1 MAPSRFSPLFAKKT
15 KDMYNQQKIAVAIPC
30 YKVEQ
35 HLEQVVAGIPDFV
48 DNILLVDDHSPD
60 GTEALADRL
69 AASDTRVVALH
80 HTQNRGVGGA
90 MKTAFGKAL
99 EMGVDVVVKLDGD
112 GQMDP
117 SFIAPLIK
125 ALEDADFAKGNR
137 LFDRQML
144 RRMPA
149 VRRMGNM
156 GVGFMVKA
164 ASGYWNVSDPV
175 NGFFAI
181 RTDTLRK
188 MDLDRVA
195 DRYFFESSMLIE
207 MHYAGARISE
217 VPMPAIYADEQSNL
231 SIGKTLYSFPPRL
244 VAAWLRRLH
253 LSYFVYDF
261 NICSLYILVGL
272 PSFLFGL
279 IFGLCN
285 WIHYASM
292 SCPSP
297 TGTIMVAVLT
307 FILGF
312 QMLLAAAQY
321 DISAPNPFDKR

>member
-1 MAPSRFSPLFAKKT
+1 
-15 KDMYNQQKIAVAIPC
+15 MYNNLKIAVAIPC

-35 HLEQVVAGIPDFV
+35 HLQQVVAGLPDFV
-48 DNILLVDDHSPD
+48 DSILLVDDCSPD
-60 GTEALADRL
+60 GTPALIERL
-69 AASDTRVVALH
+69 AAEDKRITAMH
-80 HTQNRGVGGA
+80 HQKNMGVGGA
-90 MKTAFGKAL
+90 MKTAFQKAI
-99 EMGVDVVVKLDGD
+99 EQGMDAVVKLDGD
-112 GQMDP
+112 GQMDTT
-117 SFIAPLIK
+117 FIAPLVE
-125 ALEDADFAKGNR
+125 ALKESEFAKGNR

-149 VRRMGNM
+149 IRRIGNM

-181 RTDTLRK
+181 RTETLRR
-188 MDLDRVA
+188 MDLERVA
-195 DRYFFESSMLIE
+195 DRFFFESSMLIE
-207 MHYAGARISE
+207 LYYTGARIAE
-217 VPMPAIYADEQSNL
+217 VAMPAIYGSEQSNL
-231 SIGKTLYSFPPRL
+231 SIGKTLRSFPPKL
-244 VAAWLRRLH
+244 GGAWLRRIY

-279 IFGLCN
+279 VFGLCN
-285 WIHYASM
+285 WIHYASIQ
-292 SCPSP
+292 SPSP

-321 DISAPNPFDKR
+321 DITAKNPFDKNRFRNK

>member
-1 MAPSRFSPLFAKKT
+1 
-15 KDMYNQQKIAVAIPC
+15 MYKEMTIAVAIPC

-35 HLEQVVAGIPDFV
+35 HLEQVVQGLPAFV
-48 DNILLVDDHSPD
+48 DKVLLVDDCSPD
-60 GTEALADRL
+60 GTPALVDRL
-69 AASDTRVVALH
+69 ADGNRILAIH
-80 HTQNRGVGGA
+80 HERNLGVGGA
-90 MKTAFGKAL
+90 MKTAFRKAMEL
-99 EMGVDVVVKLDGD
+99 GTDVVVKLDGD
-112 GQMDP
+112 GQMDA
-117 SFIAPLIK
+117 SFIAPLVE
-125 ALEDADFAKGNR
+125 ALEKSEFAKGNR
-137 LFDRQML
+137 LFDRRML
-144 RRMPA
+144 RHMPA
-149 VRRMGNM
+149 VRRVGNM

-181 RTDTLRK
+181 RTSTLRQ

-195 DRYFFESSMLIE
+195 NRYFFESSMLIE
-207 MHYAGARISE
+207 MHYTGARISE
-217 VPMPAIYADEQSNL
+217 VTMPAIYGDEHSNL
-231 SIGKTLYSFPPRL
+231 SVGKTLFSFPPRL
-244 VAAWLRRLH
+244 IAAWLRRLH

-261 NICSLYILVGL
+261 NICSLYMLVGL

-279 IFGLCN
+279 IFGICE
-285 WIHYASM
+285 WIHYASI
-292 SCPSP
+292 SSPSP

>member
-1 MAPSRFSPLFAKKT
+1 
-15 KDMYNQQKIAVAIPC
+15 MYKEQKIAVAIPC

-35 HLEQVVAGIPDFV
+35 HLEQVVSGLPPLIDI
-48 DNILLVDDHSPD
+48 ILLVDDCSPD
-60 GTEALADRL
+60 GTPALVDRL
-69 AASDTRVVALH
+69 ADGSRIVAIH
-80 HTQNRGVGGA
+80 HPQNKGVGGA
-90 MKTAFGKAL
+90 MKTAFRKAM
-99 EMGVDVVVKLDGD
+99 EMEADVVVKLDGD
-112 GQMDP
+112 GQMDA
-117 SFIAPLIK
+117 SYIAPLVE
-125 ALEDADFAKGNR
+125 ALEGADFAKGNR
-137 LFDRQML
+137 LFNRQML

-149 VRRMGNM
+149 IRRIGNM

-181 RTDTLRK
+181 RTKTLRQ

-207 MHYAGARISE
+207 MHYTGARISE
-217 VPMPAIYADEQSNL
+217 VNMPAIYGDEHSNL
-231 SIGKTLYSFPPRL
+231 SVGKTFVSFPPRL
-244 VAAWLRRLH
+244 IAAWLRRLH

-279 IFGLCN
+279 IFGLCE
-285 WIHYASM
+285 WIHYASI
-292 SCPSP
+292 SSPSP

-312 QMLLAAAQY
+312 QMLLSAAQY
-321 DISAPNPFDKR
+321 DITAPNPFDKK

>member
-1 MAPSRFSPLFAKKT
+1 
-15 KDMYNQQKIAVAIPC
+15 MYKEQKIAVAIPC

-35 HLEQVVAGIPDFV
+35 HLEQVVSGLPPLID
-48 DNILLVDDHSPD
+48 IIMLVDDCSPD
-60 GTEALADRL
+60 GTPALVDRL
-69 AASDTRVVALH
+69 ADGSRIVAIH
-80 HTQNRGVGGA
+80 HPQNKGVGGA
-90 MKTAFGKAL
+90 MKTAFRKAM
-99 EMGVDVVVKLDGD
+99 EMEADVVVKLDGD
-112 GQMDP
+112 GQMDA
-117 SFIAPLIK
+117 SYIAPLVE
-125 ALEDADFAKGNR
+125 ALEGADFAKGNR
-137 LFDRQML
+137 LFNRQML

-149 VRRMGNM
+149 IRRIGNM

-181 RTDTLRK
+181 RTKTLRQ

-207 MHYAGARISE
+207 MHYTGAHISE
-217 VPMPAIYADEQSNL
+217 VNMPAIYGDEHSNL
-231 SIGKTLYSFPPRL
+231 SVGKTFVSFPPRL
-244 VAAWLRRLH
+244 IAAWLRRLH

-279 IFGLCN
+279 IFGLCE
-285 WIHYASM
+285 WIHYASI
-292 SCPSP
+292 SSPSP

-312 QMLLAAAQY
+312 QMLLSAAQY
-321 DISAPNPFDKR
+321 DITAPNPFDKK

>member
-1 MAPSRFSPLFAKKT
+1 
-15 KDMYNQQKIAVAIPC
+15 MYKEQKIAVAIPC

-35 HLEQVVAGIPDFV
+35 HLEQVVSGLPPLIDI
-48 DNILLVDDHSPD
+48 ILLVDDCSPD
-60 GTEALADRL
+60 GTPALVDRL
-69 AASDTRVVALH
+69 ADSSRIVAIH
-80 HTQNRGVGGA
+80 HPQNKGVGGA
-90 MKTAFGKAL
+90 MKTAFRKAM
-99 EMGVDVVVKLDGD
+99 EMEADVVVKLDGD
-112 GQMDP
+112 GQMDA
-117 SFIAPLIK
+117 SYIAPLVE
-125 ALEDADFAKGNR
+125 ALEGADFAKGNR
-137 LFDRQML
+137 LFNRQML

-149 VRRMGNM
+149 IRRIGNM

-181 RTDTLRK
+181 RTKTLRQ

-207 MHYAGARISE
+207 MHYTGARISE
-217 VPMPAIYADEQSNL
+217 VNMPAIYGDEHSNL
-231 SIGKTLYSFPPRL
+231 SVGKTFFSFPPRL
-244 VAAWLRRLH
+244 IAAWLRRLH

-279 IFGLCN
+279 IFGLCE
-285 WIHYASM
+285 WIHYASI
-292 SCPSP
+292 SSPSP

-312 QMLLAAAQY
+312 QMLLSAAQY
-321 DISAPNPFDKR
+321 DITAPNPFDKK

>member
-1 MAPSRFSPLFAKKT
+1 
-15 KDMYNQQKIAVAIPC
+15 MYKEQKIAVAIPC

-35 HLEQVVAGIPDFV
+35 HLEQVVSGLPPLIDI
-48 DNILLVDDHSPD
+48 ILLVDDCSPD
-60 GTEALADRL
+60 GTPALVDRL
-69 AASDTRVVALH
+69 ADGSRIVAIH
-80 HTQNRGVGGA
+80 HPQNKGVGGA
-90 MKTAFGKAL
+90 MKTAFRKAM
-99 EMGVDVVVKLDGD
+99 EMEADVVVKLDGD
-112 GQMDP
+112 GQMDA
-117 SFIAPLIK
+117 SYIAPLVE
-125 ALEDADFAKGNR
+125 ALEGADFAKGNR
-137 LFDRQML
+137 LFNRQML

-149 VRRMGNM
+149 IRRIGNM

-181 RTDTLRK
+181 RTKTLRQ

-207 MHYAGARISE
+207 MHYTGAHISE
-217 VPMPAIYADEQSNL
+217 VNMPAIYGDEHSNL
-231 SIGKTLYSFPPRL
+231 SVGKTFFSFPPRL
-244 VAAWLRRLH
+244 IAAWLRRLH

-279 IFGLCN
+279 IFGLCE
-285 WIHYASM
+285 WIHYASI
-292 SCPSP
+292 SSPSP

-312 QMLLAAAQY
+312 QMLLSAAQY
-321 DISAPNPFDKR
+321 DITAPNPFDKK

>member
-1 MAPSRFSPLFAKKT
+1 
-15 KDMYNQQKIAVAIPC
+15 MYKEQKIAVAIPC

-35 HLEQVVAGIPDFV
+35 HLEQVVSGLPPLIDI
-48 DNILLVDDHSPD
+48 ILLVDDCSPD
-60 GTEALADRL
+60 GTPALVDRL
-69 AASDTRVVALH
+69 ADGSRIVAIH
-80 HTQNRGVGGA
+80 HPQNKGVGGA
-90 MKTAFGKAL
+90 MKTAFRKAM
-99 EMGVDVVVKLDGD
+99 EMEADVVVKLDGD
-112 GQMDP
+112 GQMDA
-117 SFIAPLIK
+117 SYIAPLVE
-125 ALEDADFAKGNR
+125 ALEGADFAKGNR
-137 LFDRQML
+137 LFNRQML

-149 VRRMGNM
+149 IRRIGNM

-181 RTDTLRK
+181 RTKTLRQ

-207 MHYAGARISE
+207 MHYTGAHISE
-217 VPMPAIYADEQSNL
+217 VNMPAIYGDEHSNL
-231 SIGKTLYSFPPRL
+231 SIRKTLFSFPPRL
-244 VAAWLRRLH
+244 VVAWLRRLH

-279 IFGLCN
+279 IFGLCE
-285 WIHYASM
+285 WIHYASI
-292 SCPSP
+292 SSPSP

-312 QMLLAAAQY
+312 QMLLSAAQY
-321 DISAPNPFDKR
+321 DITAPNPFKQP

>member
-1 MAPSRFSPLFAKKT
+1 M
-15 KDMYNQQKIAVAIPC
+15 KDGKKIAVAIPC

-35 HLEQVVAGIPDFV
+35 HLRQVVAGLPPFV
-48 DNILLVDDHSPD
+48 DSILLVDDCSPD
-60 GTEALADRL
+60 ATPQLVDSLVAADPRI
-69 AASDTRVVALH
+69 TALH
-80 HTQNRGVGGA
+80 HEKNLGVGGA
-90 MKTAFGKAL
+90 MKTAFRKAM
-99 EMGVDVVVKLDGD
+99 EMDVDVVVKLDGD
-112 GQMDP
+112 GQMD
-117 SFIAPLIK
+117 SAYIQPLVE
-125 ALEDADFAKGNR
+125 ALADADFSKGNR

-144 RRMPA
+144 HQMPA
-149 VRRMGNM
+149 LRRMGNM
-156 GVGFMVKA
+156 GIGFMVKA

-181 RTDTLRK
+181 RTTTLRK
-188 MDLDRVA
+188 MDFGRIA
-195 DRYFFESSMLIE
+195 DRFFFESSMLIE

-217 VPMPAIYADEQSNL
+217 VTMPAIYGDEKSNL
-231 SIGKTLYSFPPRL
+231 SIGKTLCSFPPKL
-244 VAAWLRRLH
+244 IAAWIRRLH

-261 NICSLYILVGL
+261 NICSLYLLVGL

-279 IFGLCN
+279 VFGLAN

-321 DISAPNPFDKR
+321 DISAENPFRKKGME

>member
-1 MAPSRFSPLFAKKT
+1 
-15 KDMYNQQKIAVAIPC
+15 MYKEQKIAVAIPC

-35 HLEQVVAGIPDFV
+35 HLEQVVSGLPPLIDI
-48 DNILLVDDHSPD
+48 ILLVDDCSPD
-60 GTEALADRL
+60 GTPALVDRL
-69 AASDTRVVALH
+69 ADGSRIVAIH
-80 HTQNRGVGGA
+80 HPQNKGVGGA
-90 MKTAFGKAL
+90 MKTAFRKAM
-99 EMGVDVVVKLDGD
+99 EMEADVVVKLDGD
-112 GQMDP
+112 GQMDA
-117 SFIAPLIK
+117 SYIAPLVE
-125 ALEDADFAKGNR
+125 ALEGADFAKGNR
-137 LFDRQML
+137 LFNRQML

-149 VRRMGNM
+149 IRRIGNM

-181 RTDTLRK
+181 RTKTLRQ
-188 MDLDRVA
+188 MDLNRVA

-207 MHYAGARISE
+207 MHYTGARISE
-217 VPMPAIYADEQSNL
+217 VNMPAIYGDEHSNL
-231 SIGKTLYSFPPRL
+231 SVGKTFVSFPPRL
-244 VAAWLRRLH
+244 IAAWLRRLH

-279 IFGLCN
+279 IFGLCE
-285 WIHYASM
+285 WIHYASI
-292 SCPSP
+292 SSPSP

-321 DISAPNPFDKR
+321 DITAPNPFKQP

>member
-1 MAPSRFSPLFAKKT
+1 
-15 KDMYNQQKIAVAIPC
+15 MYNEKKIAVAIPC
-30 YKVEQ
+30 YRVEA
-35 HLEQVVAGIPDFV
+35 HLERVVAGIPDFV
-48 DNILLVDDHSPD
+48 DHVLLVDDCSPD
-60 GTEALADRL
+60 GTPELVDRMADG
-69 AASDTRVVALH
+69 SRVVAIH
-80 HTQNRGVGGA
+80 HERNQGVGGA
-90 MKTAFGKAL
+90 MKTAFRKAM
-99 EMGVDVVVKLDGD
+99 EMETDVVVKLDGD
-112 GQMDP
+112 GQMDATY
-117 SFIAPLIK
+117 IASLVE
-125 ALEDADFAKGNR
+125 ALEEADFSKGNR
-137 LFDRQML
+137 LFDRRML

-149 VRRMGNM
+149 VRRIGNM

-181 RTDTLRK
+181 RTETLRR
-188 MDLDRVA
+188 MDFDRVA

-217 VPMPAIYADEQSNL
+217 VTMPAIYADEQSNL
-231 SIGKTLYSFPPRL
+231 SIGKTLFSFPPRL
-244 VAAWLRRLH
+244 VAAWVRRLH

-261 NICSLYILVGL
+261 NICSLYLLVGI

-279 IFGLCN
+279 IFGICE
-285 WIHYASM
+285 WIHYASIN
-292 SCPSP
+292 SPSP

-321 DISAPNPFDKR
+321 DISAHNPFEKQ

>member
-1 MAPSRFSPLFAKKT
+1 
-15 KDMYNQQKIAVAIPC
+15 MYKEQKIAVAIPC

-35 HLEQVVAGIPDFV
+35 HLEQVVSGLPPLIDI
-48 DNILLVDDHSPD
+48 ILLVDDCSPD
-60 GTEALADRL
+60 GTPALVDRL
-69 AASDTRVVALH
+69 ADGSRIVAIH
-80 HTQNRGVGGA
+80 HPQNKGVGGA
-90 MKTAFGKAL
+90 MKTAFRKAM
-99 EMGVDVVVKLDGD
+99 EMEADVVVKLDGD
-112 GQMDP
+112 GQMDA
-117 SFIAPLIK
+117 SYIAPLVE
-125 ALEDADFAKGNR
+125 ALEGADFAKGNR
-137 LFDRQML
+137 LFNRQML

-149 VRRMGNM
+149 IRRIGNM

-181 RTDTLRK
+181 RTKTLRQ

-207 MHYAGARISE
+207 MHYTGAHISE
-217 VPMPAIYADEQSNL
+217 VNMPAIYGDEHSNL
-231 SIGKTLYSFPPRL
+231 SVGKTFFSFPPRL
-244 VAAWLRRLH
+244 IAAWLRRLH

-279 IFGLCN
+279 IFGLCE
-285 WIHYASM
+285 WIHYASI
-292 SCPSP
+292 SSPSP

-312 QMLLAAAQY
+312 QMLLSAAQY
-321 DISAPNPFDKR
+321 DITAPNPFKQP

>member
-1 MAPSRFSPLFAKKT
+1 
-15 KDMYNQQKIAVAIPC
+15 MYNGQKIAVAIPC

-35 HLEQVVAGIPDFV
+35 HLQQVVSGLPPLIDI
-48 DNILLVDDHSPD
+48 ILLVDDCSPD
-60 GTEALADRL
+60 GTPALVDRL
-69 AASDTRVVALH
+69 ADGSRIVAIH
-80 HTQNRGVGGA
+80 HPQNKGVGGA
-90 MKTAFGKAL
+90 MKTAFRKAM
-99 EMGVDVVVKLDGD
+99 EMEADVVVKLDGD
-112 GQMDP
+112 GQMDA
-117 SFIAPLIK
+117 SYIAPLVE
-125 ALEDADFAKGNR
+125 ALEGADFAKGNR
-137 LFDRQML
+137 LFNRQML

-149 VRRMGNM
+149 IRRIGNM

-181 RTDTLRK
+181 RTKTLRQ

-207 MHYAGARISE
+207 MHYTGARISE
-217 VPMPAIYADEQSNL
+217 VNMPAIYGDEHSNL
-231 SIGKTLYSFPPRL
+231 SVGKTFVSFPPRL
-244 VAAWLRRLH
+244 IAAWLRRLH

-279 IFGLCN
+279 IFGLCE
-285 WIHYASM
+285 WIHYASI
-292 SCPSP
+292 SSPSP

-312 QMLLAAAQY
+312 QMLLSAAQY
-321 DISAPNPFDKR
+321 DITAPNPFDKK

>member
-1 MAPSRFSPLFAKKT
+1 
-15 KDMYNQQKIAVAIPC
+15 MYNEKKIAVAIPC
-30 YKVEQ
+30 YRVEG
-35 HLEQVVAGIPDFV
+35 HLERVVADIPDFV
-48 DNILLVDDHSPD
+48 DLVLLVDDCSPD
-60 GTEALADRL
+60 GTPQLIDQLAG
-69 AASDTRVVALH
+69 AENGHIVALH
-80 HTQNRGVGGA
+80 HQRNLGVGGA
-90 MKTAFGKAL
+90 MKTAFGKAI
-99 EMGVDVVVKLDGD
+99 EMGADVVVKLDGD
-112 GQMDP
+112 GQMD
-117 SFIAPLIK
+117 SSYIAPLIE
-125 ALEDADFAKGNR
+125 ALQNGDFAKGNR
-137 LFDRQML
+137 LFDRRML

-149 VRRMGNM
+149 IRRIGNM

-181 RTDTLRK
+181 TTETLQR
-188 MDLDRVA
+188 MDLGRVA

-207 MHYAGARISE
+207 MHYAGARINE
-217 VPMPAIYADEQSNL
+217 VTMPAIYADEHSNL
-231 SIGKTLYSFPPRL
+231 NIGKTLCSFPPRL
-244 VAAWLRRLH
+244 VAAWVRRLH

-261 NICSLYILVGL
+261 NICSLYLLVGL

-279 IFGLCN
+279 IFGLVN

>member
-1 MAPSRFSPLFAKKT
+1 
-15 KDMYNQQKIAVAIPC
+15 MYNDLKIAVAIPC

-35 HLEQVVAGIPDFV
+35 HLKQVVSGLPPFV
-48 DNILLVDDHSPD
+48 DSVLLVDDCSPD
-60 GTEALADRL
+60 GTGALVNRL
-69 AASDTRVVALH
+69 ATADPRITAIH
-80 HTQNRGVGGA
+80 HERNQGVGGA
-90 MKTAFGKAL
+90 MKTAFRKAIEL
-99 EMGVDVVVKLDGD
+99 KTDIVVKLDGD
-112 GQMDP
+112 GQMDAAY
-117 SFIAPLIK
+117 IAPLVE
-125 ALEDADFAKGNR
+125 ALGDAEFAKGNR
-137 LFDRQML
+137 LFDRRML

-149 VRRMGNM
+149 VRRIGNM

-181 RTDTLRK
+181 RTSTLRQ

-207 MHYAGARISE
+207 MHYTGARIRE
-217 VPMPAIYADEQSNL
+217 VTMPAIYADEHSNL
-231 SIGKTLYSFPPRL
+231 SVGKTLFTFPPRL
-244 VAAWLRRLH
+244 IAAWLRRLH

-279 IFGLCN
+279 IFGLCE
-285 WIHYASM
+285 WIHYASL
-292 SCPSP
+292 SSPSP

-321 DISAPNPFDKR
+321 DITASNPFDKR

>member
-1 MAPSRFSPLFAKKT
+1 
-15 KDMYNQQKIAVAIPC
+15 MYNGQKIAVAIPC

-35 HLEQVVAGIPDFV
+35 HLEQVVSGLPPLIDI
-48 DNILLVDDHSPD
+48 ILLVDDCSPD
-60 GTEALADRL
+60 GTPALVDRL
-69 AASDTRVVALH
+69 ADGSRIVAIH
-80 HTQNRGVGGA
+80 HPQNKGVGGA
-90 MKTAFGKAL
+90 MKTAFRKAM
-99 EMGVDVVVKLDGD
+99 EMEADVVVKLDGD
-112 GQMDP
+112 GQMDA
-117 SFIAPLIK
+117 SYIAPLVE
-125 ALEDADFAKGNR
+125 AVEGADFAKGNR
-137 LFDRQML
+137 LFNRQML

-149 VRRMGNM
+149 IRRIGNM

-181 RTDTLRK
+181 RTKTLRQ

-207 MHYAGARISE
+207 MHYTGARISE
-217 VPMPAIYADEQSNL
+217 VNMPAIYGDEHSNL
-231 SIGKTLYSFPPRL
+231 SVGKTFFSFPPRL
-244 VAAWLRRLH
+244 IAAWLRRLH

-279 IFGLCN
+279 IFGLCE
-285 WIHYASM
+285 WIHYASI
-292 SCPSP
+292 SSPSP

-312 QMLLAAAQY
+312 QMLLSAAQY
-321 DISAPNPFDKR
+321 DITAPNPFKQP

>member
-1 MAPSRFSPLFAKKT
+1 MLKNISVT
-15 KDMYNQQKIAVAIPC
+15 VAIPC

-35 HLEQVVAGIPDFV
+35 HLKQVVSGLPPFV
-48 DNILLVDDHSPD
+48 DSILLIDDCSTD
-60 GTEALADRL
+60 GTPALVDQLADGKRI
-69 AASDTRVVALH
+69 VALH
-80 HTQNRGVGGA
+80 HERNQGVGGA
-90 MKTAFGKAL
+90 MKTAFRKAIEL
-99 EMGVDVVVKLDGD
+99 KTDIVVKLDGD
-112 GQMDP
+112 GQMDA
-117 SFIAPLIK
+117 SYIAPLVE
-125 ALEDADFAKGNR
+125 ALKDAEFAKGNR

-144 RRMPA
+144 RRMPTI
-149 VRRMGNM
+149 RRIGNM

-181 RTDTLRK
+181 RTSTLRQ

-207 MHYAGARISE
+207 MHYTGARIRE
-217 VPMPAIYADEQSNL
+217 VTMPAIYADEHSNL
-231 SIGKTLYSFPPRL
+231 SVGKTLFTFPPRL
-244 VAAWLRRLH
+244 IAAWLRRLH

-279 IFGLCN
+279 IFGLCE
-285 WIHYASM
+285 WIHYASL
-292 SCPSP
+292 SSPSP

-321 DISAPNPFDKR
+321 DISGPNPFEKYRK

>member
-1 MAPSRFSPLFAKKT
+1 MHNNL
-15 KDMYNQQKIAVAIPC
+15 KIAVAIPC

-35 HLEQVVAGIPDFV
+35 HLQQVVAGLPGFV
-48 DNILLVDDHSPD
+48 DTILLVDDASPD
-60 GTEALADRL
+60 GTPALVDRL
-69 AASDTRVVALH
+69 AAADGRISALH
-80 HTQNRGVGGA
+80 HEENRGVGGA
-90 MKTAFGKAL
+90 MKTAFRKAI
-99 EMGVDVVVKLDGD
+99 ESDVDVVVKLDGD
-112 GQMDP
+112 GQMDS
-117 SFIAPLIK
+117 SFIAPLVE
-125 ALEDADFAKGNR
+125 ALGEADFAKGNR

-181 RTDTLRK
+181 RVATLRQ
-188 MDLDRVA
+188 MDLGRVS

-217 VPMPAIYADEQSNL
+217 VSMPAIYGDEKSNL
-231 SIGKTLYSFPPRL
+231 SIGKTIFTFPPRL
-244 VAAWLRRLH
+244 TVAWLRRLH

-279 IFGLCN
+279 VFGLCE

-292 SCPSP
+292 DVPSP

-321 DISAPNPFDKR
+321 DISARNPFDKNRRDS

>member
-1 MAPSRFSPLFAKKT
+1 MRNEKR
-15 KDMYNQQKIAVAIPC
+15 IAVAIPC
-30 YKVEQ
+30 YRVEE
-35 HLEQVVAGIPDFV
+35 HLERVVAGLPDFV
-48 DNILLVDDHSPD
+48 DLVLLVDDCSPD
-60 GTEALADRL
+60 GTPALVDRL
-69 AASDTRVVALH
+69 ADGNRVLALH
-80 HTQNRGVGGA
+80 HQENWGVGGA
-90 MKTAFGKAL
+90 MKTAFGKAVEL
-99 EMGVDVVVKLDGD
+99 GADVVVKLDGD
-112 GQMDP
+112 GQMDA
-117 SFIAPLIK
+117 SYIAPLVE
-125 ALEDADFAKGNR
+125 ALRDTDFAKGNR
-137 LFDRQML
+137 LFDRRML

-149 VRRMGNM
+149 IRRVGNM

-181 RTDTLRK
+181 TTETLRR
-188 MDLDRVA
+188 MDLGRVA

-217 VPMPAIYADEQSNL
+217 VTMPAIYADEQSNL
-231 SIGKTLYSFPPRL
+231 SIGKTLFSFPPRL

-279 IFGLCN
+279 VFGLCN

-321 DISAPNPFDKR
+321 DISAENPFRKG

>member
-1 MAPSRFSPLFAKKT
+1 MRNEKR
-15 KDMYNQQKIAVAIPC
+15 IAVAIPC
-30 YKVEQ
+30 YRVEE
-35 HLEQVVAGIPDFV
+35 HLERVVAGLPDFV
-48 DNILLVDDHSPD
+48 DLVLLVDDCSPD
-60 GTEALADRL
+60 GTPALVDRL
-69 AASDTRVVALH
+69 ADGNRVLALH
-80 HTQNRGVGGA
+80 HQENRGVGGA
-90 MKTAFGKAL
+90 MKTAFGKAVEL
-99 EMGVDVVVKLDGD
+99 GADVVVKLDGD
-112 GQMDP
+112 GQMDA
-117 SFIAPLIK
+117 SYIAPLVE
-125 ALEDADFAKGNR
+125 ALRDTDFAKGNR
-137 LFDRQML
+137 LFDRRML

-149 VRRMGNM
+149 IRRVGNM

-181 RTDTLRK
+181 TTETLRR
-188 MDLDRVA
+188 MDLGRVA

-217 VPMPAIYADEQSNL
+217 VTMPAIYADEQSNL
-231 SIGKTLYSFPPRL
+231 SIGKTLFSFPPRL

-279 IFGLCN
+279 VFGLCN

-321 DISAPNPFDKR
+321 DISAENPFRKG